1 MLLELIV
8 ILAILASLY
17 MSWNIG
23 ANDVA
28 NSMGTSVGSG
38 ALTLRN
44 AIIVAVVFEFLGAV
58 LVGKHV
64 TNTIAKGIVDPTMI
78 PPYTLMVG
86 MLAALIGAGLWV
98 TIATYL
104 RLPVSTTQ
112 SIVGAV
118 MGFAAIINIEL
129 IHWEVVGDI
138 AASWVVSPI
147 LGAIM
152 AYIFFMIMRKFIFA
166 KDDPIKEAKIVM
178 PFFIFLTALLITM
191 AILFKGLKNL
201 GFDLDL
207 THALGLSIIVGLIA
221 MAIGYA
227 LLRGYKYSYEDE
239 DRYKKLEKFFIYLQ
253 VMTAASVAF
262 AHGANDVAN
271 SVGPLVTII
280 NIYNGIPVGQEV
292 VIPIWVLMLGGFGIV
307 IGVSTWG
314 YKVIETIGHRI
325 TEITPTRGFAAELAT
340 AFTVLV
346 FSKLGMPVS
355 TSQVIVGSVMGVGF
369 ARGIATVDYRIV
381 KNIILSW
388 VFTIPVA
395 MAFSAGIFL
404 LFKYIFLG

>member
-44 AIIVAVVFEFLGAV
+44 AIIIAVVFEFLGAV

-78 PPYTLMVG
+78 PSNTLMVG

-118 MGFAAIINIEL
+118 MGFAAIINMEL

-152 AYIFFMIMRKFIFA
+152 AYIFFMIMRKFIFS
-166 KDDPIKEAKIVM
+166 KDDPIKEAKVVM
-178 PFFIFLTALLITM
+178 PFFIFLTATLISM
-191 AILFKGLKNL
+191 SLLFKGLKNL
-201 GFDLDL
+201 GMNFGFLQS
-207 THALGLSIIVGLIA
+207 LGISIFSGMIA
-221 MAIGYA
+221 MGIGY
-227 LLRGYKYSYEDE
+227 LLLKRYRYTYEDG
-239 DRYKKLEKFFIYLQ
+239 DKYKKLEKFFIYLQ
-253 VMTAASVAF
+253 VMTAGSVAF

-271 SVGPLVTII
+271 SVGPLVTIVD
-280 NIYNGIPVGQEV
+280 IYNGIPVGEEV
-292 VIPIWVLMLGGFGIV
+292 IIPLWVLMLGGFGIV
-307 IGVSTWG
+307 LGVSTWG

-346 FSKLGMPVS
+346 FSKFGMPVS